1 MGWLQLFQEKAK
13 NEKVKQ
19 VHTKILII
27 DDERD
32 VLNTLTDLLKIH
44 GFLVLRARSAEEGLR
59 LYHEHQPQIIIT
71 DLRMPG
77 MSGLELL
84 HEIRKNDDHTEII
97 VLTAYNDSEMVIDAL
112 KNRASDFI
120 LKPVDSD
127 TLKLTIDRALER
139 LRLREKIRNYTSQ
152 LEELLKNVRVTRDYL
167 QKIVESAP
175 SAIIA
180 YDQNGRITAWNSE
193 AEKLTGYSTEDAL
206 GKKLEDIFIL
216 EGALISPKAKAL
228 QFKNVVA
235 QIMTR
240 SGELR
245 FISRNANAI
254 LDEQGNVVGG
264 IENFFDVTEQI
275 KNDQLLEKR
284 YLQLQTINEIGKKIA
299 SCNELQEISQFV
311 SERLV
316 KTFFESSQVS
326 IYFYDPQKD
335 ALVLFALSGLNIDR
349 IKNKFPIGM
358 TMNKATGIVGH
369 VFTHGK
375 EIIATDVQKIPFFY
389 QGSLENTH
397 SEFAFPIRFKDRVFG
412 VLNIENIENITLDE
426 TDRFMLEA
434 IAEYLGIGKERIEL
448 MDKITEQN
456 RQLEIQAD
464 KLRKALNEV
473 ENQKKIIEGQNK
485 RLLADLQKAA
495 EFQQSLLPEVL
506 PELNDLKLAALYIP
520 SSQLGGDF
528 YDIIEKDGRYL
539 AVILADASGHG
550 VAAAMLSAMF
560 KMTLHKYSDEILKPA
575 VVLEKMNRDFS
586 SILQMGEFFSAFLAV
601 YDRQNKVLHY
611 ANAGHPRPLL
621 YNYRTQQITELDTNG
636 FLLGILSDGV
646 EFEQKAMPLNDPT
659 RLMIY
664 TDGMNEAI
672 NAREEQFGTPR
683 ISNLMKK
690 HIKKSPQDF
699 VQRAKKSL
707 SRFTGSNNFDDDL
720 TIIVVD
726 NQW

>member
-1 MGWLQLFQEKAK
+1 MGWLQLFKEKAIGEKIKK
-13 NEKVKQ
+13 N
-19 VHTKILII
+19 HIKILII
-27 DDERD
+27 DDELE
-32 VLNTLTDLLKIH
+32 VLETLTDLLKIH
-44 GFLVLRARSAEEGLR
+44 GFWVLRAQSADEGLR
-59 LYHEHQPQIIIT
+59 LYAQHQPQIIIT

-84 HEIRKNDDHTEII
+84 HEIRKTDEHTEII
-97 VLTAYNDSEMVIDAL
+97 VLTAYNDSEMVINAL

-139 LRLREKIRNYTSQ
+139 LRLREEIRNYTSQ
-152 LEELLKNVRVTRDYL
+152 LEELLKDVRVTRDYL

-180 YDQNGRITAWNSE
+180 YDQSGKITAWNSE

-206 GKKLEDIFIL
+206 GKKLEDIFVL
-216 EGALISPKAKAL
+216 ESALISPAAKAL

-254 LDEQGNVVGG
+254 LDEQGNVIGG

-326 IYFYDPQKD
+326 IYFYDSQKD
-335 ALVLFALSGLNIDR
+335 ALVLFAFSGLNIDR
-349 IKNKFPIGM
+349 VKDKFPIGM
-358 TMNKATGIVGH
+358 SIDKTKGIVGH

-375 EIIATDVQKIPFFY
+375 EIIATNVQEIPFFT
-389 QGSLENTH
+389 QGALENTH

-412 VLNIENIENITLDE
+412 VLNIENIETIQLDE
-426 TDRFMLEA
+426 ADHFMLEA

-464 KLRKALNEV
+464 KLRKALNKV
-473 ENQKKIIEGQNK
+473 ESQKKIIEGQNK

-495 EFQQSLLPEVL
+495 EFQQSLLPETL
-506 PELNDLKLAALYIP
+506 PELNDLKLGALYIP

-528 YDIIEKDGRYL
+528 YDIIEKDGQYF
-539 AVILADASGHG
+539 AIILADASGHG

-560 KMTLHKYSDEILKPA
+560 KMTLHKYSDEILNPA

-601 YDRQNKVLHY
+601 YDRQNKVLRFS
-611 ANAGHPRPLL
+611 NAGHPRPLL
-621 YNYRTQQITELDTNG
+621 YNYHTQQITELDTNG

-646 EFEQKAMPLNDPT
+646 EFEQKTVPLNDPT

-672 NAREEQFGTPR
+672 NAREEQFGTQR
-683 ISNLMKK
+683 IANLMKK
-690 HIKKSPQDF
+690 HIQKSPQDF
-699 VQRAKKSL
+699 LQRAKKSL
-707 SRFTGSNNFDDDL
+707 SRFTGSSNFDDDL

-726 NQW
+726 NQS

>member
-1 MGWLQLFQEKAK
+1 MGWLQLFQEKAI

-27 DDERD
+27 DDELE
-32 VLNTLTDLLKIH
+32 VLDTLTDLLKIH
-44 GFLVLRARSAEEGLR
+44 GFLVLRARSADEGLR
-59 LYHEHQPQIIIT
+59 LYRQHQPQIIIT

-77 MSGLELL
+77 MSGLDLL
-84 HEIRKNDDHTEII
+84 HEIRQNDDHTEII
-97 VLTAYNDSEMVIDAL
+97 VLTAYDDSEMVIDAL

-120 LKPVDSD
+120 LKPVDSE

-180 YDQNGRITAWNSE
+180 YDRDGRITAWNSE
-193 AEKLTGYSTEDAL
+193 AEKLTGYSTENAL

-216 EGALISPKAKAL
+216 EGALISPDAQDL
-228 QFKNVVA
+228 QYKNVVA

-254 LDEQGNVVGG
+254 LDDQGNVVGG

-299 SCNELQEISQFV
+299 SCNELREISQFV
-311 SERLV
+311 SDRLV

-326 IYFYDPQKD
+326 VYYYDPQKD

-349 IKNKFPIGM
+349 VKDRFPVGM
-358 TMNKATGIVGH
+358 ATDKTKGIVGH
-369 VFTHGK
+369 VFTYGK
-375 EIIATDVQKIPFFY
+375 EIIATDVQEIPFFT

-426 TDRFMLEA
+426 ADRFMLEA

-464 KLRKALNEV
+464 KLRKALSKV
-473 ENQKKIIEGQNK
+473 ESQKKIIEGQNK

-506 PELNDLKLAALYIP
+506 PELRDLKLAALYIP

-528 YDIIEKDGRYL
+528 YDIIEKEDRYF

-560 KMTLHKYSDEILKPA
+560 KMTLHKYSNEILNPA
-575 VVLEKMNRDFS
+575 LVLEKMNRDFS

-636 FLLGILSDGV
+636 FLLGILSEGV
-646 EFEQKAMPLNDPT
+646 EFEQKTMPLGDPT

-672 NAREEQFGTPR
+672 NAREEQFGTRR

-690 HIKKSPQDF
+690 HIQKSPQDF
-699 VQRAKKSL
+699 VHRAKKSL
-707 SRFTGSNNFDDDL
+707 SRFTGSSNFDDDL